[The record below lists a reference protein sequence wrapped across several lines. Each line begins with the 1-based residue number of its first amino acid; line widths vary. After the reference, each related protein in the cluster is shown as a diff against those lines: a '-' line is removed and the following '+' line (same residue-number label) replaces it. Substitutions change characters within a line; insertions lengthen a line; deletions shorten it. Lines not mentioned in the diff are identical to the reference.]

1 MRDSKIFV
9 LYTGGTIG
17 MAPMDKDNEAS
28 PLQPKGLNELL
39 GYMPNVARLKSVTF
53 TYESFE
59 RPLDSSDVKPGDWI
73 RMAKMIHDNYDGH
86 DGFIIL
92 HGTDTMAY
100 TASGLSFIFE
110 NLAKPVVITG
120 SQLPISAVRTDAVL
134 NFTNAIYLAAY
145 KTYDLPLI
153 AEVVICF
160 ADKILRGCR
169 ATKVST
175 NEWAGFDS
183 PNYPPLG
190 TIGEHIEIR
199 PDLLMALPG
208 PDKKLIINTELVED
222 VMNIGIFPGVK
233 AGQFR
238 KLLVDNDAIEGVVMN
253 TFGAGNAPG
262 DEEFLGVIDD
272 AAKQGRLIL
281 NITQCLKG
289 MVEMGLYAAS
299 SGLLERGVVSGLD
312 MTSEAALA
320 KLMWTLGTQFG
331 EGRIT
336 QLQISQRGE
345 QSQNLFDLR
354 YGGLDRTEAKDL
366 FTGSATPDGRLNR
379 ERLSRAVIRISSLGL
394 DNVEIGSKVVLNAF
408 MNMPRVRNE
417 TPSSEDRCVATF
429 EIIWRGVQETQ
440 IKVVTDRVRH
450 VIGSG
455 QIILSLVS
463 PDPDVRFYYQ
473 GLYLALF
480 SAA

>member
-1 MRDSKIFV
+1 
-9 LYTGGTIG
+9 
-17 MAPMDKDNEAS
+17 
-28 PLQPKGLNELL
+28 
-39 GYMPNVARLKSVTF
+39 
-53 TYESFE
+53 
-59 RPLDSSDVKPGDWI
+59 
-73 RMAKMIHDNYDGH
+73 
-86 DGFIIL
+86 
-92 HGTDTMAY
+92 
-100 TASGLSFIFE
+100 
-110 NLAKPVVITG
+110 
-120 SQLPISAVRTDAVL
+120 
-134 NFTNAIYLAAY
+134 
-145 KTYDLPLI
+145 
-153 AEVVICF
+153 
-160 ADKILRGCR
+160 
-169 ATKVST
+169 
-175 NEWAGFDS
+175 
-183 PNYPPLG
+183 
-190 TIGEHIEIR
+190 
-199 PDLLMALPG
+199 
-208 PDKKLIINTELVED
+208 
-222 VMNIGIFPGVK
+222 MNIGIFPGVK